1 MMLHTIRT
9 FAARYIMITIG
20 ILLVSIGL
28 EVFLIPNHIIDGGIT
43 GISIM
48 FSYLT
53 NIPLNVI
60 VVILNLP
67 FMFVSLKQMGKRFA
81 IGYLYAMIALSI
93 GLMIAGNL
101 ERITHDTL
109 LATLFGGVLL
119 GIGVG
124 LVIRYGACMD
134 GTEMAAILISK
145 KTDMSVG
152 QFVLICNLFIF
163 TVATF
168 IFGFDRAMY
177 SLVAYFVASKLIDTV
192 VEGSN
197 QVKAALIVTQHEQEV
212 SQAILK
218 CLGRTVTIMEG
229 EGMFSGKKGIL
240 YVVLTRVEVT
250 ELRTVIEQVDIETQ
264 SPSFVTILDVSEVM
278 GNNLMKYGKQ
288 KNKGLSRIL

>member
-250 ELRTVIEQVDIETQ
+250 ELRTVIEQVDIKTQ